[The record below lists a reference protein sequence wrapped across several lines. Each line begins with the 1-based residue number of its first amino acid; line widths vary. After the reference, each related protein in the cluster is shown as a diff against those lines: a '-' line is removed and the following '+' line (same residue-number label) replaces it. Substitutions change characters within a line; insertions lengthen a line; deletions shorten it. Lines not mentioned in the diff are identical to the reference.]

1 MAKPTRGDPDSK
13 VKTQTQ
19 APASRTK
26 RFLKLAGMT
35 ASVAGSYAANKVRRK
50 FTESANHEAQQRQA
64 YDKMAHQIVDTLGE
78 LKGAVMKVGQIA
90 SQTQDFLPKEF
101 SDALQKLQK
110 EAPPMAFSV
119 IRQQIENELGA
130 GPEELFAS
138 FDTEPYAAASIGQV
152 HKATTLDGQ
161 DVIVKVQYPGVDK
174 SVNSDLKQLKLTL
187 KLGGLLKLPKDSVDQ
202 LFNEI
207 RERLNEELDYENEA
221 RNIQDFIHF
230 HQDDSGLIIPSVV
243 TSLSSRR
250 VLTMEFVA
258 GDHISEL
265 DKNSYTQE
273 IINLIGQRLFR
284 TMADQLFKFQAIHG
298 DPHAGNFAFRPDGT
312 VIMYDFGCVKHLKP
326 EIVDAYKKALVAG
339 IHEDYDA
346 LDRYLID
353 LGVRVEGKPSVE
365 EDYYAMWRDIFI
377 IPFADRDQHYDF
389 ADANLHKQVVSKAST
404 VFKYMESFK
413 PPVESI
419 FIDRMIAGHYWMMK
433 RLGVQAAFRG
443 ELENYLDLSQE
454 A

>member
-1 MAKPTRGDPDSK
+1 MSKPTLGESK
-13 VKTQTQ
+13 SPGGRKQQTQ

-35 ASVAGSYAANKVRRK
+35 ASVAGNYAADRVRRR
-50 FTESANHEAQQRQA
+50 FSEPDNHEERQRQA
-64 YDKMAHQIVDTLGE
+64 YNKMANQIADTLGE

-101 SDALQKLQK
+101 SEALQRLQK
-110 EAPPMAFSV
+110 EAPPMAYSV
-119 IRQQIENELGA
+119 IEKQIINELGA
-130 GPEELFAS
+130 APEELFEH
-138 FDTEPYAAASIGQV
+138 FDSEPYAAASIGQV
-152 HKATTLDGQ
+152 HRARTREGKE
-161 DVIVKVQYPGVDK
+161 VIVKIQYPGVDK

-187 KLGGLLKLPKDSVDQ
+187 KLGGLLKLPKESVDQ

-221 RNIQDFIHF
+221 RNIKAFVKF
-230 HQDDSGLIIPSVV
+230 HKKDKGLIIPKVV
-243 TSLSSRR
+243 ESLSSRR
-250 VLTMEFVA
+250 VLTMECVE
-258 GDHISEL
+258 GDHISEVTTE
-265 DKNSYTQE
+265 KYPQE
-273 IINLIGQRLFR
+273 TINLIGQRLFR

-312 VIMYDFGCVKHLKP
+312 VIMYDFGCVKKLKT
-326 EIVDAYKKALVAG
+326 EIVDAYKKALVAALN
-339 IHEDYDA
+339 EDYGA
-346 LDRYLID
+346 LDHYLID
-353 LGVRVEGKPSVE
+353 LGVRIEDKPSVD

-377 IPFADRDQHYDF
+377 VPFADRDLHYDF
-389 ADANLHKQVVSKAST
+389 AEANLHKQVASKAST
-404 VFKYMESFK
+404 IFKYMESFR

-433 RLGVQAAFRG
+433 RLGVQAAFRR
-443 ELENYLDLSQE
+443 ELECYLELD

>member
-1 MAKPTRGDPDSK
+1 MSEPTTGKAKPTGKRK
-13 VKTQTQ
+13 EQTK

-35 ASVAGSYAANKVRRK
+35 ASVAGSYAADRVMRR
-50 FTESANHEAQQRQA
+50 FSEPENQEERQREA
-64 YDKMAHQIVDTLGE
+64 YGKMANQIADTLGE

-101 SDALQKLQK
+101 SEALQRLQK
-110 EAPPMAFSV
+110 EAPPMAYSV
-119 IRQQIENELGA
+119 IQKQVINELGA
-130 GPEELFAS
+130 PPEELFAS
-138 FDTEPYAAASIGQV
+138 FDQVPYAAASIGQV
-152 HKATTLDGQ
+152 HRAQTREGK
-161 DVIVKVQYPGVDK
+161 DVIVKIQYPGVDK

-187 KLGGLLKLPKDSVDQ
+187 KLGGLLKLPKESVDQ

-221 RNIQDFIHF
+221 RNIKAFVKF
-230 HQDDSGLIIPSVV
+230 HKKDKGLIIPQVV
-243 TSLSSRR
+243 DSLSSRR
-250 VLTMEFVA
+250 VLTMECVE
-258 GDHISEL
+258 GDHISDVTTENYSQ
-265 DKNSYTQE
+265 DT
-273 IINLIGQRLFR
+273 INLIGQRLFR

-312 VIMYDFGCVKHLKP
+312 VIMYDFGCVKKLKP

-339 IHEDYDA
+339 LNEDYDA
-346 LDRYLID
+346 LDHYLID
-353 LGVRVEGKPSVE
+353 LGVRVGDMPSVD

-377 IPFADRDQHYDF
+377 VPFADRDRHYDF
-389 ADANLHKQVVSKAST
+389 AEANLHKQVASKAST
-404 VFKYMESFK
+404 IFKYMESFK

-443 ELENYLDLSQE
+443 ELERYLEL